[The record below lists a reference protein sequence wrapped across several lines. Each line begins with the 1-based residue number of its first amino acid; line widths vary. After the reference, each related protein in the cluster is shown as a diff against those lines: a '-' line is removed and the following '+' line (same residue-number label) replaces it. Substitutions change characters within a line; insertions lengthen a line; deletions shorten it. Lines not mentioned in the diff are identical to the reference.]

1 MEQSK
6 ESKHLSRSD
15 VQQKIESNI
24 IDRIS
29 GRSSGDFR
37 ITINR
42 DQNNEL
48 KLMESAKI
56 KVDFIGADGDGKT
69 VLGEIFVRQGKF
81 LSGQKHKIGNDV
93 LKLISYRKENPEV
106 RLIVIIGC
114 GINDDQNVDI
124 AAFTELEKSNS
135 WLSKAIK
142 AWDIELVHEY
152 LTGDEFRNLSEAVSN
167 QKKGIKV

>member
-24 IDRIS
+24 IGRIS
-29 GRSSGDFR
+29 GRFGISNPAKD
-37 ITINR
+37 NKL
-42 DQNNEL
+42 NL
-48 KLMESAKI
+48 KKGGEI
-56 KVDFIGADGDGKT
+56 KVDFVGKDENGLT

-81 LSGQKHKIGNDV
+81 LSGQKHKIANDV
-93 LKLISYRKENPEV
+93 LKLISYRKDYPEV